1 MEATTKEIFEII
13 KDYHCDE
20 CKPLELN
27 DIKIWV
33 DQFAAA
39 DRKFLL
45 EEFLHILKQD
55 IYVSKEKALELL
67 WKNFE
72 FIANNLGYNGD
83 LRMFVFESHF
93 FNVQKE
99 GKSQTVLF
107 SMLDGLVENKLGIRL
122 NADSGYEI
130 KNFIYIDDVVATGKT
145 LLGTLRDWLSKDDNA
160 SLVVSG
166 QKKLIVSV
174 FCMHQWALDN
184 LRWSL
189 KCSFENDAFLKL
201 PFVRYNYLIDNR
213 VLYPSAKLNLVL
225 PIKEQSKTV
234 LDYFDTIEA
243 DSNKDKAFRKNER
256 PTKETFFSSSENRNR
271 FEAIILEKG
280 VEILNKVVVKKASN
294 RPLGATYPHYK
305 TLGTGTL
312 FFTWRNISNTCP
324 LVFWWDNPAHEWKS
338 LFTLKGRG
346 N

>member
-184 LRWSL
+184 
-189 KCSFENDAFLKL
+189 
-201 PFVRYNYLIDNR
+201 
-213 VLYPSAKLNLVL
+213 
-225 PIKEQSKTV
+225 
-234 LDYFDTIEA
+234 
-243 DSNKDKAFRKNER
+243 
-256 PTKETFFSSSENRNR
+256 
-271 FEAIILEKG
+271 
-280 VEILNKVVVKKASN
+280 
-294 RPLGATYPHYK
+294 
-305 TLGTGTL
+305 
-312 FFTWRNISNTCP
+312 
-324 LVFWWDNPAHEWKS
+324 
-338 LFTLKGRG
+338 
-346 N
+346 